1 MTIQHRLSTSWRRIA
16 GLIALVVVP
25 VGLLIAVPRLMA
37 SPDPQPAARH
47 VWVIVMENRADTSI
61 IGRKNAPYLNS
72 LIAQY
77 GLATNYHA
85 LVHGSQPNYV
95 ALFSGGLQGVKGNEI
110 VSLSARNLADQLD
123 AAGLTW
129 RVYAQNVP
137 PNCFAGA
144 TATGGPDGSG
154 TYARKHEPA
163 ISFADIAH
171 NPARCSRITDFSAFD
186 PTAANFELIVPNL
199 QNDMHNGTTAQGDTF
214 LRQFVPRILASSA
227 WQSGSPLFITWDEGK
242 QTGDNKVA
250 TLVIAKSVTPG
261 YRSGVAHTHY
271 SLLHTVEQLLGVPCL
286 GQACKANTLSE
297 FFNAGAVPSPSGG

>member
-16 GLIALVVVP
+16 GLIALVLVP

-37 SPDPQPAARH
+37 SPPSQPAARH
-47 VWVIVMENRADTSI
+47 VWVIVMENRANTSI

-110 VSLSARNLADQLD
+110 VSLNARNIADQLD

-171 NPARCSRITDFSAFD
+171 DPARCSRITDFSAFD
-186 PTAANFELIVPNL
+186 PAAANFELIVPNL
-199 QNDMHNGTTAQGDTF
+199 QNDMHNGTTAQGDAF
-214 LRQFVPRILASSA
+214 LRQFVPRILASAA

-250 TLVIAKSVTPG
+250 TL
-261 YRSGVAHTHY
+261 
-271 SLLHTVEQLLGVPCL
+271 
-286 GQACKANTLSE
+286 
-297 FFNAGAVPSPSGG
+297 